1 MSCSAGCSMRLIQHT
16 RLPACRASDDDFAP
30 TQPMQEMIVNF
41 LLRMCFVLGE
51 SKEKD
56 LQVGLPCCSDMHRAL

>member
-1 MSCSAGCSMRLIQHT
+1 MCLMCLFQHT
-16 RLPACRASDDDFAP
+16 KVPARRALDDDFAP

-56 LQVGLPCCSDMHRAL
+56 LQVGLLCC

>member
-1 MSCSAGCSMRLIQHT
+1 MSFSAICLMCLFQHT
-16 RLPACRASDDDFAP
+16 KLPACRALDDDFAP

-56 LQVGLPCCSDMHRAL
+56 LQVGLLCC